1 MGSEREQFEALW
13 DRYIGAPPEVKCDR
27 VTSLENSQKKC
38 DQPELKVTVKNE
50 ENQRGH
56 RVTPDSPPQRADA
69 CRTYD
74 EDAITEHDNDPFDE
88 LKDKSLIPIPE
99 LPALPR
105 PPEAAQLAG
114 IRAGNQGAGRGHYG
128 PASR

>member
-1 MGSEREQFEALW
+1 M
-13 DRYIGAPPEVKCDR
+13 
-27 VTSLENSQKKC
+27 TSLENSQKKC
-38 DQPELKVTVKNE
+38 DQPELKVTVKSE

-56 RVTPDSPPQRADA
+56 RVTPDFPPQRADACRTFADA

-74 EDAITEHDNDPFDE
+74 EDAMTADNDPFDE
-88 LKDKSLIPIPE
+88 LKDKSPIPIPE

-114 IRAGNQGAGRGHYG
+114 IRARNKVPVEVTMALLRGEKGA
-128 PASR
+128 A